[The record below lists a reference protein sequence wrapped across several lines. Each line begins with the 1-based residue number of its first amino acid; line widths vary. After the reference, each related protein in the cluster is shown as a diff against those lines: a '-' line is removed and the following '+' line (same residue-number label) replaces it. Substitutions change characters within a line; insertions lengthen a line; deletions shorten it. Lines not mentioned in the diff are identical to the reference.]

1 VPFQLGQKTQMR
13 KIFVSIFSLLIISFS
28 LYADGPH
35 KRVLMDKEIEVPF
48 SESKEFHFLV
58 PDGKWKFRGEFKTS
72 GGMNDDINFLA
83 MNQENYVKW
92 YSHYNFTPAVK
103 FDRKMEGKFKFKA
116 ESGQTYY
123 FVFDNFF
130 STVSNKKIKV
140 KIKLI
145 PEDDDDED

>member
-1 VPFQLGQKTQMR
+1 MR
-13 KIFVSIFSLLIISFS
+13 TLLLCIFSLLIISFS

-48 SESKEFHFLV
+48 GESKEFHFLI
-58 PDGKWKFRGEFKTS
+58 PEGKWRFKGEFKTS
-72 GGMNDDINFLA
+72 GGMNDDITFLA

-92 YSHYNFTPAVK
+92 YSHYNYTPAVK
-103 FDRKMEGKFKFKA
+103 FERKMEGKFDFKA

-130 STVSNKKIKV
+130 STVSNKKIKL
-140 KIKLI
+140 KIELA
-145 PEDDDDED
+145 PLED

>member
-1 VPFQLGQKTQMR
+1 MEILSFSYQGDFFCVKVTDVHEVINSVAPVLLPRIPDPFEGVFQHRGN
-13 KIFVSIFSLLIISFS
+13 VFSLMSF
-28 LYADGPH
+28 G
-35 KRVLMDKEIEVPF
+35 RC
-48 SESKEFHFLV
+48 
-58 PDGKWKFRGEFKTS
+58 
-72 GGMNDDINFLA
+72 MNDDINFLA